1 MIYKRVVRRT
11 PHRADSDQTVRA
23 ALKAQNAFI
32 SMLFM
37 QFEMENELDLHF
49 GQVELR
55 ASPYSNLHDMQSEM
69 LPLPIFNIGDPALL
83 CLSE

>member
-11 PHRADSDQTVRA
+11 PHRADSGQTVRA

-37 QFEMENELDLHF
+37 QFEMENELD
-49 GQVELR
+49 
-55 ASPYSNLHDMQSEM
+55 
-69 LPLPIFNIGDPALL
+69 
-83 CLSE
+83 

>member
-1 MIYKRVVRRT
+1 
-11 PHRADSDQTVRA
+11 
-23 ALKAQNAFI
+23 
-32 SMLFM
+32 MLFM

-49 GQVELR
+49 GQVKLR

>member
-1 MIYKRVVRRT
+1 
-11 PHRADSDQTVRA
+11 
-23 ALKAQNAFI
+23 
-32 SMLFM
+32 MLFM

-69 LPLPIFNIGDPALL
+69 LPLPKI
-83 CLSE
+83 

>member
-1 MIYKRVVRRT
+1 
-11 PHRADSDQTVRA
+11 
-23 ALKAQNAFI
+23 
-32 SMLFM
+32 M
-37 QFEMENELDLHF
+37 QFKMENELDLHF

-69 LPLPIFNIGDPALL
+69 LPFPKFNIGDPALL

>member
-1 MIYKRVVRRT
+1 MIYKRVVRPT
-11 PHRADSDQTVRA
+11 PYRADIGQTVRA
-23 ALKAQNAFI
+23 TLKRQNAFK

>member
-1 MIYKRVVRRT
+1 MIYLMSRPPDPYSERSNGPYCPWGPQRT
-11 PHRADSDQTVRA
+11 RMHF
-23 ALKAQNAFI
+23 K

-37 QFEMENELDLHF
+37 QFKKENELDLHF

-69 LPLPIFNIGDPALL
+69 QPTLQ
-83 CLSE
+83 